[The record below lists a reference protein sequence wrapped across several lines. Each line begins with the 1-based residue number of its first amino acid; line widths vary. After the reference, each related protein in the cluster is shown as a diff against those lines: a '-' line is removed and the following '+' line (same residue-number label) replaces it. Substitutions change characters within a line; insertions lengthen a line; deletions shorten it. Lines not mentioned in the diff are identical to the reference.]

1 MSEAA
6 HHGPAHYKKIWGIL
20 LVLLVIS
27 FVGPWLGIQAVTLLT
42 AFGIAFVK
50 AWLVMK
56 HFMHITEQPRFISY
70 IIATC
75 VVFML
80 LFFAGTAGD
89 VMKQSGDNW
98 YKPEVAQA
106 TPEAHH

>member
-6 HHGPAHYKKIWGIL
+6 HGPAHYKKVYFIL
-20 LVLLVIS
+20 LGLLVVS
-27 FVGPWLGIQAVTLLT
+27 FIGPMMGIQWLTLVT
-42 AFGIAFVK
+42 AFGIAVVK
-50 AWLVMK
+50 AWMVMK
-56 HFMHITEQPRFISY
+56 NFMHITDQPRYIGY

-89 VMKQSGDNW
+89 VMKHSGDNW
-98 YKPEVAQA
+98 HKPQVEIAAPV
-106 TPEAHH
+106 HH